1 MNPILKMALRRAKP
15 GTGSSNEF
23 LDRRTAMQPVP
34 DLSAILGTIPWA
46 LVGGIAIRAY
56 MPERTTLDVDIM
68 IREIDEA
75 RARAAF
81 LNASYIITEQISIGG
96 FSIRRANEEN
106 TPPVDVLISN
116 DPWFQEALLHPGHDA
131 AGLPVMP
138 RPYLML
144 LKMDAGLS
152 QDLADVQ
159 RMLRDT
165 PTSERLSTHA
175 LLARHA
181 PEMVEDY
188 DALIQLADIEFGPLR
203 AG

>member
-23 LDRRTAMQPVP
+23 LDRRTAMQPTP
-34 DLSAILGTIPWA
+34 DLSTILGTIPWV
-46 LVGGIAIRAY
+46 LGGIAIRAY

-68 IREIDEA
+68 IRESDEV

-81 LNASYIITEQISIGG
+81 TKAGYVITGSLSIGG
-96 FSIRRANEEN
+96 FSVRKPN
-106 TPPVDVLISN
+106 TEDSPPVDVLVS
-116 DPWFQEALLHPGHDA
+116 DATWFREALVLPSRDA

-144 LKMDAGLS
+144 LKMEAGRS
-152 QDLADVQ
+152 QDLVDVQ

-165 PTSERLSTHA
+165 PQSERSSTRA
-175 LLARHA
+175 LMARYA
-181 PEMVEDY
+181 PEMIEDY
-188 DALIQLADIEFGPLR
+188 DALIQLADIEFGSPHS
-203 AG
+203 

>member
-34 DLSAILGTIPWA
+34 DLAAILGPIPWV

-68 IREIDEA
+68 IREADES
-75 RARAAF
+75 RTRAAF
-81 LNASYIITEQISIGG
+81 LKGGYSITGSLSIGG
-96 FSIRRANEEN
+96 FSIRRIDAEDS
-106 TPPVDVLISN
+106 PPVDVLISSES
-116 DPWFQEALLHPGHDA
+116 WFDEALTHPNRDA

-144 LKMDAGLS
+144 LKLAAGRS
-152 QDLADVQ
+152 QDLVDVQ

-165 PTSERLSTHA
+165 PISERSSTRA
-175 LLARHA
+175 LIARHA
-181 PEMVEDY
+181 REMVEDY
-188 DALIQLADIEFGPLR
+188 DALIQLADIEFGPR
-203 AG
+203 D

>member
-1 MNPILKMALRRAKP
+1 VNPILKMALRRAKP

-34 DLSAILGTIPWA
+34 DLAAILGTIPWV

-68 IREIDEA
+68 IREQDET
-75 RARAAF
+75 RARTAF
-81 LNASYIITEQISIGG
+81 KEAGYFITGSLSIGG
-96 FSIRRANEEN
+96 FSVRRQDIEN
-106 TPPVDVLISN
+106 SPPVDVLVSN
-116 DPWFQEALLHPGHDA
+116 EAWFQEALAVPSWDA

-144 LKMDAGLS
+144 LKMEAGRS
-152 QDLADVQ
+152 QDLVDVQ

-165 PTSERLSTHA
+165 PQSERSSTRA
-175 LLARHA
+175 LIARHA
-181 PEMVEDY
+181 PDMLEDY
-188 DALIQLADIEFGPLR
+188 EALTQLADIEFGPPR
-203 AG
+203 S

>member
-34 DLSAILGTIPWA
+34 DLSAILGTIPWV

-68 IREIDEA
+68 IREEDDT

-81 LNASYIITEQISIGG
+81 KKAGYMITGNLSIGG
-96 FSIRRANEEN
+96 FSIRRPN
-106 TPPVDVLISN
+106 TEDSPPVDVLVSN
-116 DPWFQEALLHPGHDA
+116 EAWFQEALALPGRDA
-131 AGLPVMP
+131 AWLPVMP
-138 RPYLML
+138 RPYLIL
-144 LKMDAGLS
+144 LKMEAGRS
-152 QDLADVQ
+152 QDLVDVQ

-165 PTSERLSTHA
+165 PQSERSSTRA
-175 LLARHA
+175 LIAHHA

-188 DALIQLADIEFGPLR
+188 EALIQLADIEFGPPR
-203 AG
+203 S

>member
-34 DLSAILGTIPWA
+34 DLSTILGTIPWV

-68 IREIDEA
+68 IRESDEA

-81 LNASYIITEQISIGG
+81 TKAGYVITGNLSIGG
-96 FSIRRANEEN
+96 FSVRKPN
-106 TPPVDVLISN
+106 TEDSPPVDVLVS
-116 DPWFQEALLHPGHDA
+116 DAAWFREALVLPSRDA

-144 LKMDAGLS
+144 LKMEAGRS
-152 QDLADVQ
+152 QDLVDVQ

-165 PTSERLSTHA
+165 PQSERSSTRNVI
-175 LLARHA
+175 ARYV

-188 DALIQLADIEFGPLR
+188 EALIQLADIEFGSPR
-203 AG
+203 N